1 MKFKLSFIVTLAVA
15 ILLGCATT
23 RTNVNFF
30 DTINSN
36 LQRADFNAAIARI
49 DKGRELKEYTK
60 KDRVLYY
67 LDKGAVLYY
76 LGRHEESARHF
87 SQAELDME
95 ALFTKS
101 ISSAAA
107 SFLLNDNALPYYGEV
122 YENLYV
128 NILQAM
134 NYINLEKF
142 DDAYVEIRRVNEK
155 LQELSDKYN
164 EFVEKMNQSDE
175 AEIKV
180 KATSLKF
187 HDDVLAH
194 YLSFLIFR
202 AAREYDNCRI
212 SLLKMQQAWK
222 THSDVYSH
230 NMPET
235 VKKQFQL
242 SSSRKD
248 FIEENERCPKLNV
261 VAFTGQAPRKKA
273 VGGKITTY
281 EDAIGISSLEFPVP
295 LPNIPF
301 PGMKEGYHFKFAF
314 PVLEKGR
321 SQVSH
326 IEVILDGQMAGRLQL
341 LEDMGKV
348 AIHTFETKKD
358 IVYLKTIIRTLS
370 KGLAAAEAK
379 EKLRKET
386 KANDFWGSVMDAA
399 VDMGVDATENADL
412 RCWRT
417 MPKMCYIGEFNVNP
431 GEHEIRLKFYNKQG
445 QLLHSQHWPAYK
457 AGNSLNLIDTVLLN

>member
-1 MKFKLSFIVTLAVA
+1 MKSRMYFIVTLAVA
-15 ILLGCATT
+15 IVIGCAST

-30 DTINSN
+30 DTINAN
-36 LQRADFNAAIARI
+36 LQKADFNATIAQI
-49 DKGRELKEYTK
+49 EKGRELKEYTK

-76 LGRHEESARHF
+76 MGQYKESAKHLN
-87 SQAELDME
+87 QAELDME

-107 SFLLNDNALPYYGEV
+107 SLLLNDNALPYFGEV

-134 NYINLEKF
+134 NYINLEMF

-164 EFVEKMNQSDE
+164 ELVQNMNQSDE
-175 AEIKV
+175 SEIKV
-180 KATSLKF
+180 QAKSLNF
-187 HDDVLAH
+187 HNDVLAH

-222 THSDVYSH
+222 THTDIYNH
-230 NMPET
+230 EMPGLI
-235 VKKQFQL
+235 KKQLIL
-242 SSSRKD
+242 SSSRKE
-248 FIEENERCPKLNV
+248 FIEQNEQHPKLNI

-314 PVLEKGR
+314 PILEKGY
-321 SQVSH
+321 SQVDH
-326 IEVILDGQMAGRLQL
+326 IDAVIDGQMAGRLHL
-341 LEDMGKV
+341 LENLGQV
-348 AIHTFETKKD
+348 AFHTFETKKD
-358 IVYLKTIIRTLS
+358 IAYLKTIIRTVS

-386 KANDFWGSVMDAA
+386 EANDFWGAIMDAA
-399 VDMGVDATENADL
+399 VDIGVDATENADL

-417 MPKMCYIGEFNVNP
+417 MPNMCYIGEFNVNP
-431 GEHEIRLKFYNKQG
+431 GEHEILLKYYNKQK
-445 QLLHSQHWPAYK
+445 QLLHSQRWPAYNVR
-457 AGNSLNLIDTVLLN
+457 NSLNLIDAAFLN